1 MLSPASGN
9 LPFNGRGRA
18 KSRVELGHRCRGLVR
33 SLQAKCYQ
41 SSKRFRCGKEQHYWV
56 HPPSVA
62 AATYGEAGVAID
74 RYTGQVLDKQI
85 EVVTE

>member
-41 SSKRFRCGKEQHYWV
+41 SSKRFRCGKGAALLGAPAFGRRGDLRRDKTVRQ
-56 HPPSVA
+56 VA
-62 AATYGEAGVAID
+62 D
-74 RYTGQVLDKQI
+74 S
-85 EVVTE
+85 